1 VRVSQL
7 KDALL
12 GARSALHMAVFR
24 ASRGRVLGEWG
35 GHAVI
40 RLTTRGRRS
49 GRPRAVIVT
58 AFPDG
63 AQRIVVVASDGG
75 ASQHPA
81 WYLNLCA
88 DPEVEVMRG
97 GRRERMHARTVAG
110 EERARLWS
118 SVTDAAP
125 AYGRYQARTDRQL
138 PLVVLEP
145 DAAGIVS

>member
-7 KDALL
+7 KDALV
-12 GARSALHMAVFR
+12 GARSALHMVVFR
-24 ASRGRVLGEWG
+24 VSGGRVLGEWG

-63 AQRIVVVASDGG
+63 PQRIVVVASDGG
-75 ASQHPA
+75 ASHHPA
-81 WYLNLCA
+81 WYLNLRA
-88 DPEVEVMRG
+88 NPEVEVMRG
-97 GRRERMHARTVAG
+97 GRRERMHARTAAG

-125 AYGRYQARTDRQL
+125 AYARYQAATDRLL

-145 DAAGIVS
+145 MPAGW

>member
-1 VRVSQL
+1 VGVPQL
-7 KDALL
+7 KEALL
-12 GARSALHMAVFR
+12 GARSAIHMVVFTV
-24 ASRGRVLGEWG
+24 SRGRVPGGWG

-75 ASQHPA
+75 ALHHPA
-81 WYLNLCA
+81 WYLNLRA

-97 GRRERMHARTVAG
+97 GRRERMHARTAAG
-110 EERARLWS
+110 AERARLWS

-125 AYGRYQARTDRQL
+125 AYARYQARADRLL

-145 DAAGIVS
+145 DADRS

>member
-1 VRVSQL
+1 VPVSQL
-7 KDALL
+7 KDALM
-12 GARSALHMAVFR
+12 GARSALHMVVFR
-24 ASRGRVLGEWG
+24 MSRGRVLGEWG

-58 AFPDG
+58 AFPEG

-75 ASQHPA
+75 ASHHPA

-88 DPEVEVMRG
+88 DPDVEVMRG
-97 GRRERMHARTVAG
+97 GRSERMHARTATG
-110 EERARLWS
+110 DERARLWS
-118 SVTDAAP
+118 TVTDTAP
-125 AYGRYQARTDRQL
+125 AYARYQARTDRVL

-145 DAAGIVS
+145 DAGGS

>member
-1 VRVSQL
+1 MSQL
-7 KDALL
+7 KDALM
-12 GARSALHMAVFR
+12 GARSALHRFVFR
-24 ASRGRVLGEWG
+24 VSSGRLLGTWG

-63 AQRIVVVASDGG
+63 ASRIVVVASDGG

-81 WYLNLCA
+81 WYLNLRR

-97 GRRERMHARTVAG
+97 GRSERMHARTATG

-125 AYGRYQARTDRQL
+125 AYARYQAATDRLL

-145 DAAGIVS
+145 DGAGP